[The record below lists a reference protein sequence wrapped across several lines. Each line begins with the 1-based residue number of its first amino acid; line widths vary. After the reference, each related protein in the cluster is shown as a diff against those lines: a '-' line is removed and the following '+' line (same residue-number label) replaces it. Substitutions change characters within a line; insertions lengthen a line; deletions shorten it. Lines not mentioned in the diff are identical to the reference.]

1 MDFRAVL
8 CALVAAAATVSAVPG
23 PATASTVGGGIRTWT
38 PLSEHP
44 PPGTVS
50 STSAVSVAKSFDLV
64 TALRGTFAGRVPTMH
79 KANPNVKVLA
89 YTNAMFAQSGQAA
102 TFPASYYSY
111 DAKGQKVRTTNYGNY
126 MMNPRSLEGGAAGAS
141 WADER
146 FRQCRNAALESG
158 YDGCFLDLLGTA
170 PLKAG
175 YVTSPP
181 IDPATGKQWTE
192 TSYLA
197 ATSALAN
204 QIRKLLSAD
213 GHGNLLVYGNG
224 LGSGP
229 RFYAGSK
236 VLLPSLDGGIAES
249 WMRTG
254 PSSLTLWPTE
264 TQWKQNVS
272 MLAAGKIYASVKT
285 FAPGTT
291 AQKEQWHKYSLA
303 SFLLGADSADGFSF
317 LGSPT
322 SDYAVSSP
330 WWATKLG
337 RPSGAYTRSGAAYVR
352 TFASGKAVV
361 NPTTGVTSV
370 SLGAKYCGLT
380 GFSGNKITLGAHS
393 GDVLRKC

>member
-1 MDFRAVL
+1 MKVRAVICVL
-8 CALVAAAATVSAVPG
+8 AAAVATAAAVPG
-23 PATASTVGGGIRTWT
+23 SATASTVSGGIRTWT

-44 PPGTVS
+44 PAGTVS
-50 STSAVSVAKSFDLV
+50 STKAVSVAKSFDLV
-64 TALRGTFAGRVPTMH
+64 TALKATFLGRVPAMH
-79 KANPNVKVLA
+79 TANQNVKVLA
-89 YTNAMFAQSGQAA
+89 YTNAMFAQSAQDS
-102 TFPASYYSY
+102 TFPANYYSY
-111 DAKGQKVRTTNYGNY
+111 DAKGQKVRTTAYGNY
-126 MMNPRSLEGGAAGAS
+126 MMNPRSLDGGPDGAS
-141 WADER
+141 WANER
-146 FRQCRNAALESG
+146 FRQCRNAALEAG

-181 IDPATGKQWTE
+181 VDPTTGKQWTE
-192 TSYLA
+192 SSYLA

-204 QIRKLLSAD
+204 QIRKLLAAD
-213 GHGNLLVYGNG
+213 GHGNLIIYGNG

-254 PSSLTLWPTE
+254 PSSLTLWPTVK
-264 TQWKQNVS
+264 QWKQNVS
-272 MLAAGKIYASVKT
+272 MLGAGNIYASVKT
-285 FAPGTT
+285 FATGTA
-291 AQKEQWHKYSLA
+291 AQKEQWHTYSLA

-317 LGSPT
+317 IASPT
-322 SDYAVSSP
+322 SDYTVSSP

-337 RPSGAYTRSGAAYVR
+337 QPSGGYSQSGAAYVR
-352 TFASGKAVV
+352 TFGSGKAVV

-370 SLGAKYCGLT
+370 ALGAKYCGLK
-380 GFSGNKITLGAHS
+380 GFSGNHISLPAHS